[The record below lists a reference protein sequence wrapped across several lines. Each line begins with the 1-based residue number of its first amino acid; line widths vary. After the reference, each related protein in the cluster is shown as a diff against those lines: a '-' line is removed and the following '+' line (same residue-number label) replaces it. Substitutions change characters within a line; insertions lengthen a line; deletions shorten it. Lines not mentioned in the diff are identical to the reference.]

1 MDPEFRQF
9 IGENALS
16 IDLINIEPL
25 DDLHAPK
32 GIIKQARDLA
42 AEAFGADHTFF
53 SVQGTSGAIM
63 TMVMAVCGPEIKL
76 LFQEMCTNQL

>member
-32 GIIKQARDLA
+32 GIIKQAQDLA

-53 SVQGTSGAIM
+53 CSRNKRRHYDNGDGCLRTWR
-63 TMVMAVCGPEIKL
+63 
-76 LFQEMCTNQL
+76 